1 MKFLFC
7 LYLLRL
13 RLLEFRAAAKFVMFV
28 VGALFICGFLCGWTV
43 AMTGLTWLFVWVDCS
58 YDGVDLALCGWTVAL
73 NGLTW
78 LFVWVDS
85 SYVGVNMAL
94 WLGGF

>member
-1 MKFLFC
+1 
-7 LYLLRL
+7 
-13 RLLEFRAAAKFVMFV
+13 
-28 VGALFICGFLCGWTV
+28 
-43 AMTGLTWLFVWVDCS
+43 MTGLTWLFVWVDCS